1 MQGSAVNKLY
11 LAIPFFALLLQG
23 CGVTMARYE
32 PDYQNVQQLK
42 QHEPMQSMR
51 EVQVQSDA
59 GQGSLMVRLN
69 PISSPSGSIPLH
81 IQAAINDELRH
92 AGLLD
97 SSADR
102 QLQVQLIKSQL
113 NTGIINGHGEL
124 AARFTLRKGD
134 QVLYEATKD
143 VEREWSSSFFGPI
156 AIPAAANNYN
166 PMLQALLKSLYSD
179 PQFVGAL
186 K

>member
-1 MQGSAVNKLY
+1 MKKLY
-11 LAIPFFALLLQG
+11 LALPFCALLLQG

-32 PDYQNVQQLK
+32 PNFQNVQQLK
-42 QHEPMQSMR
+42 QNEPMQAVR
-51 EVQVQSDA
+51 EAQVQADS

-69 PISSPSGSIPLH
+69 PISSPEGSVPLH

-97 SSADR
+97 PRAER
-102 QLQVQLIKSQL
+102 QLHIQLIKSQL
-113 NTGIINGHGEL
+113 NTGVINGHGEL

-134 QVLYEATKD
+134 QVLYETTKD
-143 VEREWSSSFFGPI
+143 VERNWDSSFFGPI

-166 PMLQALLKSLYSD
+166 PMLQDLLKSLYQD
-179 PQFVGAL
+179 PRFVQAL

>member
-1 MQGSAVNKLY
+1 MKKLY
-11 LAIPFFALLLQG
+11 LALPVLALLLQG

-32 PDYQNVQQLK
+32 PNFQNVQQLK
-42 QHEPMQSMR
+42 QHAPMQPLR
-51 EVQVQSDA
+51 DAQVQADS
-59 GQGSLMVRLN
+59 GQDSLRVRLN
-69 PISSPSGSIPLH
+69 PISSPEGSVPLH

-97 SSADR
+97 PRADR

-113 NTGIINGHGEL
+113 NSGVANGHGAL
-124 AARFTLRKGD
+124 AAHFTVRKGD
-134 QVLYEATKD
+134 QVLYETTKC
-143 VEREWSSSFFGPI
+143 VERDWDSSFFGPI

-166 PMLQALLKSLYSD
+166 LMLQDLLKTLYSD
-179 PQFVGAL
+179 PQFVQAL

>member
-1 MQGSAVNKLY
+1 MNKLY
-11 LAIPFFALLLQG
+11 LALPFCALLLQG

-32 PDYQNVQQLK
+32 PNFQNVQQLK
-42 QHEPMQSMR
+42 QAAPLQPVR
-51 EVQVQSDA
+51 DAQVNADS

-69 PISSPSGSIPLH
+69 PISSPEGSVPLH
-81 IQAAINDELRH
+81 IQAAISDELRH

-97 SSADR
+97 PRADR
-102 QLQVQLIKSQL
+102 QLQIQLIKSQL
-113 NTGIINGHGEL
+113 NTGVITGHGEL

-134 QVLYEATKD
+134 EVLYETTKE
-143 VEREWSSSFFGPI
+143 VERDWDSSFFGPI

-166 PMLQALLKSLYSD
+166 PMVQALLKNLYSD
-179 PQFVGAL
+179 PQFLQAL

>member
-1 MQGSAVNKLY
+1 MKKLY
-11 LAIPFFALLLQG
+11 LALPFCALLQG

-32 PDYQNVQQLK
+32 PNYQNVQQLK
-42 QHEPMQSMR
+42 QSAPLQPVR
-51 EVQVQSDA
+51 DTQVTADP

-69 PISSPSGSIPLH
+69 PISSPEGSVPLH

-97 SSADR
+97 PQADR
-102 QLQVQLIKSQL
+102 QLQIQLVRSQL
-113 NTGIINGHGEL
+113 NTGVINGHGEL
-124 AARFTLRKGD
+124 AARFILRKGD
-134 QVLYEATKD
+134 QVVYETTKN
-143 VEREWSSSFFGPI
+143 VERDWDSSFFGPI
-156 AIPAAANNYN
+156 AIPTAANNYN

-179 PQFVGAL
+179 PQFVQAL

>member
-1 MQGSAVNKLY
+1 MKKLY
-11 LAIPFFALLLQG
+11 LALPFCALLLQG

-32 PDYQNVQQLK
+32 PSYQNVQHLK
-42 QHEPMQSMR
+42 QNAPLQSVR
-51 EVQVQSDA
+51 ETQVNANPGED
-59 GQGSLMVRLN
+59 SLTVRLN
-69 PISSPSGSIPLH
+69 PISSPAGSVPLH

-97 SSADR
+97 PRADR
-102 QLQVQLIKSQL
+102 QLQIQVL
-113 NTGIINGHGEL
+113 NSYLEAGLANGHGEL
-124 AARFTLRKGD
+124 TARFTLRKGD

-143 VEREWSSSFFGPI
+143 VKRNWDSSFFGPI

-166 PMLQALLKSLYSD
+166 PMLQALLERLYSD
-179 PQFVGAL
+179 PQFVQAL

>member
-1 MQGSAVNKLY
+1 MKKLY
-11 LAIPFFALLLQG
+11 LALPFCALLLQG
-23 CGVTMARYE
+23 CGVTMTRYE
-32 PDYQNVQQLK
+32 PNFQNVQQLK
-42 QHEPMQSMR
+42 KNEPMQSLR
-51 EVQVQSDA
+51 ETQVNADT

-69 PISSPSGSIPLH
+69 PISSPVGSVPLH
-81 IQAAINDELRH
+81 IQAAINDELRQ

-97 SSADR
+97 ARADR

-113 NTGIINGHGEL
+113 TAGVGTGHGEL

-134 QVLYEATKD
+134 QVLYETTKD
-143 VEREWSSSFFGPI
+143 VQREWDSSFFGPI

-166 PMLQALLKSLYSD
+166 PMLQDLLKSLYND
-179 PQFVGAL
+179 PQFTQAL

>member
-1 MQGSAVNKLY
+1 MKKLY
-11 LAIPFFALLLQG
+11 LALPFCALVLQG

-32 PDYQNVQQLK
+32 PSYQNVQQLK
-42 QHEPMQSMR
+42 QNAPLQPVR
-51 EVQVQSDA
+51 EAQVKADA

-69 PISSPSGSIPLH
+69 PISSPAGSVPLH

-97 SSADR
+97 PRADR
-102 QLQVQLIKSQL
+102 ELQIQLVKSQL
-113 NTGIINGHGEL
+113 NTGVANGHGEL
-124 AARFTLRKGD
+124 AARFTLRQGD
-134 QVLYEATKD
+134 KVLYESTKD
-143 VEREWSSSFFGPI
+143 VERNWDSSFFGPI

-166 PMLQALLKSLYSD
+166 PMLQNLLKSLYSD
-179 PQFVGAL
+179 PQFVQAL

>member
-1 MQGSAVNKLY
+1 MKTFY
-11 LAIPFFALLLQG
+11 LAIPFCALLLQG

-32 PDYQNVQQLK
+32 PSFQNVQQLK
-42 QHEPMQSMR
+42 QSEPIQPVR
-51 EVQVQSDA
+51 DAQVNADP

-69 PISSPSGSIPLH
+69 PISSPEGSIPLH

-97 SSADR
+97 PRADR
-102 QLQVQLIKSQL
+102 QLQIQLVKSQL
-113 NTGIINGHGEL
+113 NTGVVNGHGEL

-134 QVLYEATKD
+134 QVVYDSTKN
-143 VEREWSSSFFGPI
+143 VERDWDSSFFGPI

-179 PQFVGAL
+179 PQFVQAL

>member
-1 MQGSAVNKLY
+1 MKKLY
-11 LAIPFFALLLQG
+11 LALPLSVLLLQG

-32 PDYQNVQQLK
+32 PNYQNVQQLK
-42 QHEPMQSMR
+42 ENAPLQAVR
-51 EVQVQSDA
+51 DAQVTADA
-59 GQGSLMVRLN
+59 GQDSLTVRLN
-69 PISSPSGSIPLH
+69 PISSPTGSVPQH

-97 SSADR
+97 PRADR
-102 QLQVQLIKSQL
+102 ELRIQVVNNQLHSGVA
-113 NTGIINGHGEL
+113 NGHGEL
-124 AARFTLRKGD
+124 AARFTLRKGGQD
-134 QVLYEATKD
+134 VYETTKGVTRD
-143 VEREWSSSFFGPI
+143 WDSSFFGPI

-179 PQFVGAL
+179 PQFIQAM